1 MIREQN
7 VICMDNHK
15 RPLRTEKINL
25 NGALFDAQDNSQQF
39 DRNKITKNESFA
51 RRVQRTRLIYYF
63 FASSEAR
70 IKSAKSGCGRFGRDL
85 NSGWN

>member
-25 NGALFDAQDNSQQF
+25 NGALFDAH
-39 DRNKITKNESFA
+39 KIIHSS
-51 RRVQRTRLIYYF
+51 LIG
-63 FASSEAR
+63 
-70 IKSAKSGCGRFGRDL
+70 IK
-85 NSGWN
+85 